1 MIGVNEITISPITNS
16 PLFERAKHISEEQ
29 SAVEYKRVAS
39 TSTHMIGIF
48 PFVERIA
55 ATLRSIVQMR
65 YASSPGHSFYEA

>member
-29 SAVEYKRVAS
+29 SAVEYKRAAS
-39 TSTHMIGIF
+39 TSTHIIGIL

-65 YASSPGHSFYEA
+65 YASSPGHSLYEA